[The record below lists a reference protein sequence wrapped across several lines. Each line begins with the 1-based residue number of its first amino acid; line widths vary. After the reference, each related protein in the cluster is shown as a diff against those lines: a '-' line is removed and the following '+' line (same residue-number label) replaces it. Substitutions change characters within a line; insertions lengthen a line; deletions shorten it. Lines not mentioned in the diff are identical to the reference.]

1 MGLDLTYT
9 ERKSANPWKAI
20 LKSPFTRLS
29 NVQGRMIA
37 VAEEHTA
44 LTVAHEQLKI
54 ATEKLHLD
62 RGIHEILKHPK
73 RSIQVSVTIKMDDCS
88 IGVFDG
94 CRVQHWDVMGPFKGG
109 LRYHPKVTLDE
120 VTALSMWM
128 TWKCAIVGLPY
139 GGAKGG
145 ITCDPKKLSIGEQ
158 ERLTRRYVSLI
169 ADYLGPHRDV
179 PAPDVYTN
187 AQTMA
192 WIMDTY
198 SQLKG
203 YRIPESVTGKPLEI
217 GGSEGRVCATSQG
230 VSWCIR
236 EATEKLGLKLKG
248 AAVAVQGY
256 GNVGYNAASILHSM
270 GCKVVA
276 VSDSCGGIYCPEG
289 LNPYNVRVHKNKTG
303 TVQGYEDVTNIT
315 NAELLTSKCDIL
327 VPAALE
333 NQITKKNAGK
343 VIARIVAEGA
353 NGPTTPEA
361 DKILY
366 EKDVCLI
373 PDILA
378 NSGGVTVSYFEWVQ
392 NLTREHWALEEVNE
406 KLKTKMTKAF
416 ADVYKLS
423 RKEEG
428 DMRTAALMLGV
439 GRVAHALKTLGLW
452 P

>member
-1 MGLDLTYT
+1 M
-9 ERKSANPWKAI
+9 A
-20 LKSPFTRLS
+20 
-29 NVQGRMIA
+29 Q
-37 VAEEHTA
+37 EHTA
-44 LTVAHEQLKI
+44 LTVAHEQLKL
-54 ATEKLHLD
+54 AAEKLHLD
-62 RGIHEILKHPK
+62 KGIYEILKRPK
-73 RSIQVSVTIKMDDCS
+73 RSILVSVTIKMDDHS

-94 CRVQHWDVMGPFKGG
+94 CRVQHWDVLGPFKGG
-109 LRYHPKVTLDE
+109 LRYHPNVTLDE
-120 VTALSMWM
+120 VTALAMWM
-128 TWKCAIVGLPY
+128 TWKCAVAGLPY

-145 ITCDPKKLSIGEQ
+145 IACDPKKMSIGEQ

-203 YRIPESVTGKPLEI
+203 YRIPESVTGKPVEI

-230 VSWCIR
+230 VALCIR
-236 EATEKLGLKLKG
+236 EAAEKLGMKLKG
-248 AAVAVQGY
+248 ATVAVQGF

-270 GCKVVA
+270 GCKIVA
-276 VSDSCGGIYCPEG
+276 VSDSAGGIYCPDG

-303 TVQGYEDVTNIT
+303 IVQGLEGATNIS
-315 NAELLTSKCDIL
+315 NVELLTSKCDIL

-333 NQITKKNAGK
+333 NQITKANAGK
-343 VIARIVAEGA
+343 IKARIVAEGA
-353 NGPTTPEA
+353 NGPTTPDA
-361 DKILY
+361 DRILS

-392 NLTREHWALEEVNE
+392 NLTREHWTLEEVNE
-406 KLKTKMTKAF
+406 KLETKMTKAF
-416 ADVYKLS
+416 NDVYKLS
-423 RKEEG
+423 AKEES